1 VAEPF
6 LAGEGVVV
14 RFGGL
19 TAVDGV
25 SVVADRGETVGIIGP
40 NGAGKTTLFGAL
52 CGSVPSEGAVRIEGR
67 DVGGWAP
74 HRRARAG
81 LTRTFQQRE
90 LFGSLTVRDNLLF
103 ATEAA
108 ALGERPL
115 RLARRGAYRRPDQ
128 VDAIIELLGLQGC
141 AGTRAGSL
149 PGGLARLVEIGRALC
164 TDPALVLLDEPSSGL
179 DNDETAQLV
188 ERLRAAVAARGCGLL
203 LVEHD
208 MSVVNAVCERLYV
221 LDFGRCIASGPT
233 AEVLAS
239 AEVRDAYLGDVGAA

>member
-1 VAEPF
+1 MSEPF
-6 LAGEGVVV
+6 LAADGVTV

-19 TAVDGV
+19 TAVDSV

-52 CGSVPSEGAVRIEGR
+52 CGSVPAEGTVRVEGQ
-67 DVGGWAP
+67 DAGTWAP

-108 ALGERPL
+108 ALGQRPM
-115 RLARRGAYRRPDQ
+115 RLARRHAYRQPDKA
-128 VDAIIELLGLQGC
+128 DATIELLGLQGC
-141 AGTRAGSL
+141 AGMLAGSL

-188 ERLRAAVAARGCGLL
+188 DRLRAAAAACGCGLL

-208 MSVVNAVCERLYV
+208 MSVVNALCERLYV
-221 LDFGRCIASGPT
+221 LDFGSCIASGPT

-239 AEVRDAYLGDVGAA
+239 AEVREAYLGDLGAA